1 MKIKKIRKLL
11 SLFLIITVLAFSLSG
26 CFNAQNIDHLA
37 YVVAIGF
44 DIGENNKLKLSFQ
57 ISVPSNSTDGGGSSQ
72 SNSSVVTSIECSSF
86 DSGVNI
92 LNSYLSKESNLA
104 HCKIIVFSED
114 FANRGISE
122 TLFTLMNTIDVR
134 PDCNVLVSRCSAE
147 YFLNNSKPMLEK
159 LSARYYEIA
168 PTTSEYT
175 GLTENVTL
183 SQFFSDY
190 TDTFRSSFAI
200 LGGIN
205 SNNTHSTNLGESP
218 TEIDASN
225 KADETLIHGKPNSE
239 NIGLA
244 VFYKDKLVGELTGL
258 ETICHQIIS
267 NTLDTCVINIPS
279 PFEDEQTISL
289 KLRLVNNTK
298 NKVDLVNGAPFI
310 TSNVTLEAR
319 ILSLDENSKY
329 LSSENVS
336 LLEKSANF
344 YLTTKLYEY
353 LYKVSKD
360 FKSDIDGF
368 GKHVVRNFLTMDE
381 WKNYNWLENFK
392 NSFFDVKVETKVKS
406 GYILMES

>member
-1 MKIKKIRKLL
+1 MKIKKSL
-11 SLFLIITVLAFSLSG
+11 SLFLIITVLMFSLSG
-26 CFNAQNIDHLA
+26 CYNSQNIDHLA

-44 DIGENNKLKLSFQ
+44 DMGENNKLRLSFQ
-57 ISVPSNSTDGGGSSQ
+57 ISIPSNSSEGGSSSQ
-72 SNSSVVTSIECSSF
+72 SDSSIVTSIECASF

-92 LNSYLSKESNLA
+92 LNSYLSKESNLS

-114 FANRGISE
+114 FANHGISE
-122 TLFTLMNTIDVR
+122 TLFTLMNKIDVR

-159 LSARYYEIA
+159 LSARYYEVA
-168 PTTSEYT
+168 PTSSEYT
-175 GLTENVTL
+175 ALTENVTL

-205 SNNTHSTNLGESP
+205 SENTHSTNLGES
-218 TEIDASN
+218 TSEIDASN
-225 KADETLIHGKPNSE
+225 KADETLIHGKPNIE

-258 ETICHQIIS
+258 ETICHQIICDC
-267 NTLDTCVINIPS
+267 LDTCVINIPS
-279 PFEDEQTISL
+279 PFEDGQTISL

-298 NKVDLVNGAPFI
+298 NKVDIVNGAPFI
-310 TSNVTLEAR
+310 TSNVSLEAR
-319 ILSLDENSKY
+319 ILSMDENSKY
-329 LSSENVS
+329 LTMENIS

-368 GKHVVRNFLTMDE
+368 GKHVVKNFLTMEE
-381 WKNYNWLENFK
+381 WENYNWLENFK

>member
-1 MKIKKIRKLL
+1 MKIKKIKKLL
-11 SLFLIITVLAFSLSG
+11 CLFLIITVLAFSLSG
-26 CFNAQNIDHLA
+26 CFNSQNIDHLA

-57 ISVPSNSTDGGGSSQ
+57 VSIPSNSSDGGSSSQ
-72 SNSSVVTSIECSSF
+72 SNSSVVTAIECSSF
-86 DSGVNI
+86 DSGINM

-147 YFLNNSKPMLEK
+147 YFLSNSKPMLEK

-205 SNNTHSTNLGESP
+205 SESTHSTNLGESP
-218 TEIDASN
+218 SEIDASN
-225 KADETLIHGKPNSE
+225 KANETLIHGKPNIE

-244 VFYKDKLVGELTGL
+244 VFYEDKLVGELTGL

-279 PFEDEQTISL
+279 PFEDGQTISL

-298 NKVDLVNGAPFI
+298 NKVNIVNGAPYI
-310 TSNVTLEAR
+310 TSNVTLDAR
-319 ILSLDENSKY
+319 ILSMDENSKY
-329 LSSENVS
+329 LTMENIS
-336 LLEKSANF
+336 LLEKSTNF

-368 GKHVVRNFLTMDE
+368 GKHVVKNFLTVEE
-381 WKNYNWLENFK
+381 WENYNWLENFK